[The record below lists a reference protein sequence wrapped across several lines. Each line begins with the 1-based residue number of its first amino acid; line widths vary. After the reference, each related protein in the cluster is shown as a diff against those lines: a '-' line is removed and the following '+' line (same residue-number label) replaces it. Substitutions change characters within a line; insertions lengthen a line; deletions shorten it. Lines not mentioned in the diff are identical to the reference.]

1 MDRVCDIQISNVTNS
16 HVLLLTVPLTFK
28 KVPMIHAPKTLIL
41 VIKELRKTETS
52 KTKPLESPPAKPLHQ
67 PRVSQ

>member
-41 VIKELRKTETS
+41 VIKERKTEKS
-52 KTKPLESPPAKPLHQ
+52 KTESLKSPPAKPLYQ